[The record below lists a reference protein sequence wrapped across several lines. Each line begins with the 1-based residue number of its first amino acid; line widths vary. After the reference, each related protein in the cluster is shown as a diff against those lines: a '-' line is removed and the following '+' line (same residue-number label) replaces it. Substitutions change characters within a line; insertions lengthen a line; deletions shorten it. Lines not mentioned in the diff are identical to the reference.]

1 MGAESTQLVRFYAR
15 LAPDDRGRFLE
26 EIQGWS
32 DLQLERTHDYIQWLF
47 PLTKRSAFNPS
58 APILDAK
65 AISEFR
71 SRPKLR
77 ANFRASLVRMLA
89 FYGLELVGDRPLR
102 VVPSASFSEQAENWL
117 TPSNHNH
124 LRITRI
130 LESLML
136 LGLEEEAAACFCCLK
151 GLYGKESARVE
162 PRISEETFHF
172 WQLAA
177 ARR

>member
-1 MGAESTQLVRFYAR
+1 MRLQAVRTASQATPTRKRRLLILPQHRSTNETPRRWSISWFTEMGAESTQLVRFYAR

-77 ANFRASLVRMLA
+77 ANFRAPWFACWPSMALSWLVTAR
-89 FYGLELVGDRPLR
+89 
-102 VVPSASFSEQAENWL
+102 SASFLPHRS
-117 TPSNHNH
+117 PS
-124 LRITRI
+124 RQKI
-130 LESLML
+130 
-136 LGLEEEAAACFCCLK
+136 G
-151 GLYGKESARVE
+151 
-162 PRISEETFHF
+162 
-172 WQLAA
+172 
-177 ARR
+177 

>member
-1 MGAESTQLVRFYAR
+1 MGAESTLLVRFYAR
-15 LAPDDRGRFLE
+15 RAPDDRGRFLE
-26 EIQGWS
+26 DIQGWS

-65 AISEFR
+65 AISEFL

-102 VVPSASFSEQAENWL
+102 IVPSASFSEQAENWL
-117 TPSNHNH
+117 TPLNHNH

-136 LGLEEEAAACFCCLK
+136 LGLEEEAAAFFGCLE

-172 WQLAA
+172 WRMAA
-177 ARR
+177 AGS

>member
-65 AISEFR
+65 AISEFL

-102 VVPSASFSEQAENWL
+102 IVFRTGAKLADTLESQPSA
-117 TPSNHNH
+117 NHPH
-124 LRITRI
+124 LGITH
-130 LESLML
+130 
-136 LGLEEEAAACFCCLK
+136 ATW
-151 GLYGKESARVE
+151 
-162 PRISEETFHF
+162 P
-172 WQLAA
+172 
-177 ARR
+177 